1 MLPSTRSGIVL
12 EEPLAPGDR
21 VRPGDLLSFQV
32 QVSVPTYVYVVN
44 EDDEGASF
52 LMFPL
57 PGQSVVNPLSPGRR
71 HRIPGISEGQQ
82 LSWQVSTAGRREHFL
97 LFASRER
104 SPEFETIVS
113 TLPLPLLNKPV
124 APHGSRLTR

>member
-1 MLPSTRSGIVL
+1 MPSFYKERDRS

-21 VRPGDLLSFQV
+21 VRPGDRLSFQV

-71 HRIPGISEGQQ
+71 HRIPGISEGEL
-82 LSWQVSTAGRREHFL
+82 LSWEVSTARAPGTFPAVREPRALARIREH
-97 LFASRER
+97 REYAARCR
-104 SPEFETIVS
+104 S
-113 TLPLPLLNKPV
+113 
-124 APHGSRLTR
+124 